1 MPSRIDN
8 LDHCA
13 HKAFTSCDCKA
24 TSSHGGF
31 SAFSSS
37 LLTMKLISG
46 SLPCAS
52 FNPCFVHG
60 NKFPASLV
68 ATFCPCSARRP
79 SFRTTFFLRMIDSL
93 QHSLRCSKQQ
103 LLSVVQSNHPPYSLH
118 PIRQCLLAVLLQ

>member
-37 LLTMKLISG
+37 LLTMKPISG
-46 SLPCAS
+46 SLLCAS

-60 NKFPASLV
+60 NTVSGMTCCDVLSL
-68 ATFCPCSARRP
+68 FCSALKF
-79 SFRTTFFLRMIDSL
+79 SDDVFLAYDR
-93 QHSLRCSKQQ
+93 
-103 LLSVVQSNHPPYSLH
+103 
-118 PIRQCLLAVLLQ
+118 LLATLASSQ